1 MMMMMMTRS
10 TILGLVLTSL
20 SATRPVMAQGA
31 PAATVPY
38 CPDLQRVIELAMSK
52 ERFASI
58 AGSPRQGNFTDTTL
72 ALTGWTN
79 CSLYGT
85 NTYTCDSSEVDSA
98 PAAERVQAELLQQMK
113 TCLGEGWSEAA
124 DRASAAYMVL
134 HHALRPV
141 SITLSTD
148 QTEDKKHVVHLI
160 LFVRGR

>member
-1 MMMMMMTRS
+1 MLTRAMK
-10 TILGLVLTSL
+10 ILALPLAFMSASL
-20 SATRPVMAQGA
+20 RAHDARAQA
-31 PAATVPY
+31 QPY

-124 DRASAAYMVL
+124 DRASAAYVVL

>member
-1 MMMMMMTRS
+1 
-10 TILGLVLTSL
+10 
-20 SATRPVMAQGA
+20 MAQRA

-38 CPDLQRVIELAMSK
+38 CPDLQRVAELAMSK

-58 AGSPRQGNFTDTTL
+58 AGSPREGNFVDTKL
-72 ALTGWTN
+72 ALTGWRS

-85 NTYTCDSSEVDSA
+85 NTYTCDSLEVDSA
-98 PAAERVQAELLQQMK
+98 ADAERAQGDLLQQMK
-113 TCLGEGWSEAA
+113 TCLGEGWSEAT
-124 DRASAAYMVL
+124 DRSSAAYVVL

-148 QTEDKKHVVHLI
+148 QTDDKKHVVHLI